1 MTMCKTVGCAIIV
14 VQALSGCACV
24 SQGVVR
30 VGTYNIRLAGEHVRL
45 RDGRNYWDNRK
56 RDLVSLVRRMDLDVF
71 GLQEVTLEQASY
83 LRENLCDYSFVG
95 EHRNS
100 DRITGEASPVCY
112 RKSRFR
118 ELDKGTFWLSETPD
132 KPGSKGWNAA
142 CPRVCSYL
150 ILQEKST
157 DRRFCFAN
165 AHTDHFSKLA
175 CEQGLLLVVRK
186 MREIGR
192 GVPIVFVGDHNCRET
207 DPPARAV
214 SKFLNNALY
223 ASEAPPSGGWRTWN
237 GWRWREKEVSSV
249 EALRLTPG
257 ERNEERQHP
266 DKTGAERGKSEL
278 LDHSFYEKCGGPR
291 IDYIYV
297 SPGVRVLDYTTVNDT
312 RPGMDCY
319 PSDHFPVVATLVLP
333 NPAGTDPTGCL

>member
-1 MTMCKTVGCAIIV
+1 MCKTVGCAIIV

-132 KPGSKGWNAA
+132 KPGSVSA
-142 CPRVCSYL
+142 
-150 ILQEKST
+150 
-157 DRRFCFAN
+157 
-165 AHTDHFSKLA
+165 
-175 CEQGLLLVVRK
+175 GLLLSDLAGEVDGSEVLLC
-186 MREIGR
+186 ECAHGPFLQT
-192 GVPIVFVGDHNCRET
+192 GL
-207 DPPARAV
+207 RA
-214 SKFLNNALY
+214 
-223 ASEAPPSGGWRTWN
+223 G
-237 GWRWREKEVSSV
+237 
-249 EALRLTPG
+249 
-257 ERNEERQHP
+257 
-266 DKTGAERGKSEL
+266 
-278 LDHSFYEKCGGPR
+278 
-291 IDYIYV
+291 
-297 SPGVRVLDYTTVNDT
+297 
-312 RPGMDCY
+312 
-319 PSDHFPVVATLVLP
+319 VVARCSED
-333 NPAGTDPTGCL
+333 AGNRKRRADCLRRRP